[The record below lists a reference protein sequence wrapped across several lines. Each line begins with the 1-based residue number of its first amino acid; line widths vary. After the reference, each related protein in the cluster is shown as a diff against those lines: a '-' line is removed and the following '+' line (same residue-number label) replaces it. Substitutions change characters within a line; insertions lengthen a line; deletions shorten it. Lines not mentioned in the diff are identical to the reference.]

1 MTLRR
6 VFFPGL
12 GAALLA
18 LEVVALRSQQGER
31 LAPLILVLLAEGAV
45 YFIAVYRVVCANDG
59 RLKPILV
66 VAALLRL
73 PLLLAPP
80 YLSNDVYR
88 YVWDGRVQ
96 AAGVNPYRY
105 VPAAAA
111 LEALRDD
118 RIYPEINR
126 RERAVT
132 IYPP

>member
-31 LAPLILVLLAEGAV
+31 LAPLILVLLAEGSV

-59 RLKPILV
+59 
-66 VAALLRL
+66 LLRL